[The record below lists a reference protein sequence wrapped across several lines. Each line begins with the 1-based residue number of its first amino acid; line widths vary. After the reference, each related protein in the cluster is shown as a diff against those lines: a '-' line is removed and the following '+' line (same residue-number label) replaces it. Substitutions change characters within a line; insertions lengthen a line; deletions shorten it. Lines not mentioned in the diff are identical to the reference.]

1 MPVNFELVIADA
13 ETALYMSA
21 LVVPSQYIET
31 IVLPKPL
38 ATGERKATLVI
49 KNSLAAMSGVCLL
62 A

>member
-1 MPVNFELVIADA
+1 
-13 ETALYMSA
+13 MSA